1 MTIERGDIYLAALD
15 PVIGREI
22 AKTQP
27 VVVVSNNLN
36 NKHGGTITVLP
47 LTSQKL
53 KKVYPFEILLSKGNA
68 NLPKE
73 SKVKAD
79 QIRTLDKRRLIKRFG
94 QLTEEQITLIDEA
107 IKIHLAFYPNP
118 NYPLRV

>member
-22 AKTQP
+22 AKTRP

-36 NKHGGTITVLP
+36 NKYGGTITILP

-53 KKVYPFEILLSKGNA
+53 KKVYPFEILLSKGDA

-73 SKVKAD
+73 SKIKAD
-79 QIRTLDKRRLIKRFG
+79 QIRTLDRRRLIKRFG
-94 QLTEEQITLIDEA
+94 QLTEEQISLIDEA
-107 IKIHLAFYPNP
+107 IKIHLALP
-118 NYPLRV
+118 

>member
-22 AKTQP
+22 AKTRP

-107 IKIHLAFYPNP
+107 IKIHLALP
-118 NYPLRV
+118 

>member
-94 QLTEEQITLIDEA
+94 QLTEEQISLIDEA
-107 IKIHLAFYPNP
+107 IKIHLALP
-118 NYPLRV
+118 

>member
-36 NKHGGTITVLP
+36 NKYGGTITVLP
-47 LTSQKL
+47 LTSQNL

-79 QIRTLDKRRLIKRFG
+79 RIRTLDKRRLIKRFG

-107 IKIHLAFYPNP
+107 IKIHLALP
-118 NYPLRV
+118 

>member
-22 AKTQP
+22 AKTRP

-36 NKHGGTITVLP
+36 NKYGGTITVLP

-94 QLTEEQITLIDEA
+94 QLTEEQISLIDEA
-107 IKIHLAFYPNP
+107 IKIHLALP
-118 NYPLRV
+118 

>member
-22 AKTQP
+22 AKTRP

-36 NKHGGTITVLP
+36 NKHGGTVTVLP
-47 LTSQKL
+47 LTSKRL
-53 KKVYPFEILLSKGNA
+53 KKVYPFELLLQKGNA

-94 QLTEEQITLIDEA
+94 RLTEEQISLID
-107 IKIHLAFYPNP
+107 KVMKTHLELP
-118 NYPLRV
+118 

>member
-22 AKTQP
+22 AKTRP

-36 NKHGGTITVLP
+36 NKYGGTITVLP
-47 LTSQKL
+47 LTSQNL
-53 KKVYPFEILLSKGNA
+53 KKVYPFEILLSKGDA

-73 SKVKAD
+73 SKIKAD

-94 QLTEEQITLIDEA
+94 QLTEKQISLIDEA
-107 IKIHLAFYPNP
+107 IKIHLALP
-118 NYPLRV
+118 

>member
-22 AKTQP
+22 AKTRP

-36 NKHGGTITVLP
+36 NKYGGTIIVLP

-107 IKIHLAFYPNP
+107 IKIHLALP
-118 NYPLRV
+118 

>member
-1 MTIERGDIYLAALD
+1 MPIERGDIYLAALD

-22 AKTQP
+22 AKTRP

-53 KKVYPFEILLSKGNA
+53 KKVYPFEIRLSKGNA

-79 QIRTLDKRRLIKRFG
+79 QIRTLDKKRLIKRFG
-94 QLTEEQITLIDEA
+94 RLTEEQISLIDEA
-107 IKIHLAFYPNP
+107 IKIHLALP
-118 NYPLRV
+118 

>member
-22 AKTQP
+22 AKTRP

-68 NLPKE
+68 NLPKK

-79 QIRTLDKRRLIKRFG
+79 QICTLDKRRLIKRFG

-107 IKIHLAFYPNP
+107 IKIHLALP
-118 NYPLRV
+118 

>member
-22 AKTQP
+22 AKTRP

-36 NKHGGTITVLP
+36 NKYGGTITVLP

-79 QIRTLDKRRLIKRFG
+79 QIRILDKRRLIKRFG
-94 QLTEEQITLIDEA
+94 QLTEEQISLIDEA
-107 IKIHLAFYPNP
+107 IKIHLSLP
-118 NYPLRV
+118 

>member
-1 MTIERGDIYLAALD
+1 MTIERGDIYLAAID

-107 IKIHLAFYPNP
+107 IKIHLALP
-118 NYPLRV
+118 

>member
-22 AKTQP
+22 AKTRP

-47 LTSQKL
+47 LTS
-53 KKVYPFEILLSKGNA
+53 
-68 NLPKE
+68 
-73 SKVKAD
+73 
-79 QIRTLDKRRLIKRFG
+79 
-94 QLTEEQITLIDEA
+94 
-107 IKIHLAFYPNP
+107 
-118 NYPLRV
+118 